1 MEHYDFNFFFSTK
14 KRFHSQSWGNINIS
28 LFWFIMGV
36 PSQDLYFAQVKVFLE
51 YQKNRVRGS

>member
-1 MEHYDFNFFFSTK
+1 MTLIFFSLQK
-14 KRFHSQSWGNINIS
+14 NASIVRGWVNINIS